1 MGRGPAGTK
10 TASSDKGGRD
20 PDKSSN
26 KKEQRRLSA
35 QKRDRT
41 KELRRDVTQA
51 ETEMARLTE
60 RRTAI
65 DKALFKPADA
75 PDEFK
80 NTPTSDLMKIRAG
93 LERDLSSAEARWL
106 KAGEALEQADAQ

>member
-1 MGRGPAGTK
+1 M
-10 TASSDKGGRD
+10 
-20 PDKSSN
+20 
-26 KKEQRRLSA
+26 
-35 QKRDRT
+35 
-41 KELRRDVTQA
+41 TQA